1 MSEKKTTFSLE
12 EVEKITRA
20 ACALSDIKEV
30 LTEPIKMLRNTL
42 CLTQKAFAEKY
53 GIPQRTLEGWES
65 GTRKPP
71 LYVTNLLVEKI
82 MTEINKEM
90 GNEMYK
96 RTEQKEG
103 GKEYWINPADEII
116 ITNTDGKT
124 INYKEQ
130 PDEIKSQLDKCINVF
145 EEGCNTLAQINGT
158 LYEENQDE
166 SYTLRRRA
174 YLIK

>member
-20 ACALSDIKEV
+20 ACALPDIREA
-30 LTEPIKMLRNTL
+30 LSEPIKTLRSTL

-82 MTEINKEM
+82 MEEINKEM
-90 GNEMYK
+90 GNELHK
-96 RTEQKEG
+96 RTEKKEG
-103 GKEYWINPADEII
+103 GREYWINPADEII
-116 ITNTDGKT
+116 ITDAEKKE
-124 INYKEQ
+124 INYKDQ
-130 PDEIKSQLDKCINVF
+130 SDEIQNQLNESISIF
-145 EEGCNTLAQINGT
+145 EEGCNTLTKIDKT
-158 LYEENQDE
+158 LYEEKQDGG
-166 SYTLRRRA
+166 YTLRRRA

>member
-20 ACALSDIKEV
+20 ACTLPDIREALS
-30 LTEPIKMLRNTL
+30 EPIKTLRSTL

-96 RTEQKEG
+96 RTEQKED

-116 ITNTDGKT
+116 ITDTDGKT

-130 PDEIKSQLDKCINVF
+130 SDEIKSQLDKRINIF
-145 EEGCNTLAQINGT
+145 KEGYNTLAEMNGT
-158 LYEENQDE
+158 LYEEKQDE